1 MDQVSGIR
9 TFTLSLDPWIPIS
22 LGGRLDFY
30 DVVQKRLS
38 VRSYK
43 PDPIP
48 EDVLNRIIE
57 AGRLA
62 PSAKNYQPWK
72 FIIVKDP
79 EIRKALVPACRGQ
92 ASVGEAPVVICG
104 CAIEAQVWKGMGGYW
119 SAEAVDLTIA
129 IEHMILAAAAENLGT
144 CWIGAF
150 LEAEVKKVLA
160 IPDGVKPIALTPL
173 GYPARESKPR
183 PRKPMSEIVCH
194 DRYA

>member
-1 MDQVSGIR
+1 ME
-9 TFTLSLDPWIPIS
+9 
-22 LGGRLDFY
+22 FY

-43 PDPIP
+43 PDPVP
-48 EDVLNRIIE
+48 EEVLNRILE

-62 PSAKNYQPWK
+62 PSAKNYQPWR

-79 EIRKALVPACRGQ
+79 AIRQALVPACRGQ
-92 ASVGEAPVVICG
+92 GSVGQAPVVICA
-104 CAIEAQVWKGMGGYW
+104 CCVIDQVWKGMGGYW
-119 SAEAVDLTIA
+119 SAEAVDITIA
-129 IEHMILAAAAENLGT
+129 LEHMMLAATAEGLGT

-173 GYPARESKPR
+173 GYPARESKPQ
-183 PRKPMSEIVCH
+183 PRKPLSEITCA
-194 DRYA
+194 DQWR